1 MMDPLPIGIYLLS
14 DIQPNNKA
22 GIKYRVKIIW
32 AEELLTGAIVTHSE
46 NCRVL
51 YALQIVNP
59 HLEKHGA
66 KIFYYL
72 VNLLKFKISTM

>member
-1 MMDPLPIGIYLLS
+1 MDPLPIGIYLLS

-32 AEELLTGAIVTHSE
+32 AEELLTGAIVTLSE
-46 NCRVL
+46 NCTECFMHFK
-51 YALQIVNP
+51 VNP

-66 KIFYYL
+66 KIFNYL
-72 VNLLKFKISTM
+72 VNLLKFKISTI